1 MEIEEIVNIKLISME
16 NLEVSEQGGESFK
29 VL

>member
-1 MEIEEIVNIKLISME
+1 MEMEEIVNIKLISME